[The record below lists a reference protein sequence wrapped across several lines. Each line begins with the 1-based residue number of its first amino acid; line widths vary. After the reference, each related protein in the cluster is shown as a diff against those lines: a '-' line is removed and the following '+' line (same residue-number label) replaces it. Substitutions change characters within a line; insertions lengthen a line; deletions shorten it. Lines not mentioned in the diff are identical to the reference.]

1 MNKIKVIYGW
11 EAKIHKEITTNLLVV
26 NTELLYLLPSD
37 VDISR
42 EKREIND
49 IGNTQR
55 SYFMFRF
62 KRIKDEYE
70 QPVFGKIVNV
80 ESRCEN
86 FGNIHH
92 SIRVTLRLSL
102 TKDEF
107 EKIAHLPLAPSKLG
121 WRLMAWDLYGV
132 LIASD
137 ENIEDV
143 KRIAIAYLMIQS

>member
-11 EAKIHKEITTNLLVV
+11 EAKFHKETTTNLLVV

-37 VDISR
+37 EDILK
-42 EKREIND
+42 EKREINN
-49 IGNTQR
+49 IGNTQK

-62 KRIKDEYE
+62 KHIKDEYE

-86 FGNIHH
+86 MHH
-92 SIRVTLRLSL
+92 SIRVILRLSL

-107 EKIAHLPLAPSKLG
+107 EKIAHLPLAPTKLG
-121 WRLMAWDLYGV
+121 WRLIAWDLNGV
-132 LIASD
+132 LITSD

-143 KRIAIAYLMIQS
+143 KRIAIAYLMMQS

>member
-37 VDISR
+37 EDILR

-49 IGNTQR
+49 IGNTQG

-62 KRIKDEYE
+62 KRITDEYE
-70 QPVFGKIVNV
+70 QPVFGKIVNI
-80 ESRCEN
+80 ESRSEN
-86 FGNIHH
+86 FGSLHY
-92 SIRVTLRLSL
+92 SIRVILKLSL
-102 TKDEF
+102 TRDEF
-107 EKIAHLPLAPSKLG
+107 EKIAHLSLAPTKLG
-121 WRLMAWDLYGV
+121 WRLMAWDLNGV
-132 LIASD
+132 LITSD

-143 KRIAIAYLMIQS
+143 KRIAIAYLMMQS

>member
-1 MNKIKVIYGW
+1 MNKIKVIFGW
-11 EAKIHKEITTNLLVV
+11 VAKIHKEATTNFLVM

-37 VDISR
+37 EDILR

-49 IGNTQR
+49 IGNTQK

-62 KRIKDEYE
+62 KHIKGEYE

-86 FGNIHH
+86 MHH
-92 SIRVTLRLSL
+92 SIRVILRLSL

-107 EKIAHLPLAPSKLG
+107 EKAFKQS
-121 WRLMAWDLYGV
+121 RF
-132 LIASD
+132 S
-137 ENIEDV
+137 EIEDV
-143 KRIAIAYLMIQS
+143 GKEAFLDNYISKKLVVR

>member
-11 EAKIHKEITTNLLVV
+11 KAKIHKETTTNLLVV

-37 VDISR
+37 EDILR

-49 IGNTQR
+49 VGNAQG

-62 KRIKDEYE
+62 KRITDEYE
-70 QPVFGKIVNV
+70 QPVFGKIVNI
-80 ESRCEN
+80 ESRSEN
-86 FGNIHH
+86 FGSLH
-92 SIRVTLRLSL
+92 SIRVILKLSL

-121 WRLMAWDLYGV
+121 WRLMAWDLNGI
-132 LIASD
+132 LITSD

-143 KRIAIAYLMIQS
+143 KRIAIAYLMMQS